1 MELSESFGLFGTST
15 LGDADS
21 KYDRYLPRLYRDG
34 SIAFADFDGSRIES
48 VRVREVAQW
57 VSTFEDNDDFTHAV
71 MSTGKRNL
79 RTIGTRSTMYVTDAR
94 VAFAQDKVKT
104 PDERVV
110 GHIRYPWI
118 DAIVWRPRLGRFKRP
133 MLQIWMHEDF
143 PVKHLGS
150 WHHYIELEF
159 DDTVDPTVIA
169 LDLAHRVSA
178 HNLAH
183 GAPAWIHDR
192 LREQSQITHLPEPD
206 DTGEGLWECPAS
218 VACPHGAAYIGDASS
233 PAEWIGRGGQAPEA
247 EPVADSDEPEQ
258 RTPSLTILKR
268 MLARG
273 KSIARERGHT
283 VMGTDDLLLALLIDS
298 ETSVGQLMER
308 HGADYDSV
316 KRQLDASRP
325 RYERRRPY
333 QLRRTE
339 RIRVGKRKLG
349 FTQAIGLITIMRD
362 ISRREDAED
371 HAGALECGQQL
382 VALAERADISTLR
395 AFALVQVG
403 GSYFTL
409 GRLNEAHN
417 AFAAA
422 AGLRSAPTVTWSAF
436 SPKLDPIEVVDAAL
450 YGLWQVA
457 DKEDNTDE
465 SAEIGALEHLRE
477 FRSRYGSDETMAWTA
492 AQLARAHG
500 RSDDFAAAARWGEI
514 AGEEYERADNAA
526 GVANA
531 AGIVAQSCNRLGE
544 PARALRSSEDAING
558 AVLAGD
564 TELEAFARFER
575 ARANSVLG
583 NTAAAWE
590 ELRTLLP
597 DASQRIPS
605 TARAIVIEM
614 AEIDTVAAAADAI
627 VLADTDVVFYGP
639 RSAEITLA
647 AARSVLTDDVAAA
660 RGLLLHSV
668 RFAAGVLANPET
680 VKENVDRAFATLGD
694 ALTATDD
701 MQFTQQAVQLL
712 VGPLRL
718 LDPRRLCRDKCL
730 EFLKTLDGKDRFDM
744 LAALA
749 APIVSRLAE
758 TVASEPDPTSR
769 DIVALVRRQWE
780 LSRGLKFS
788 GQPEAALDVQEDLI
802 GWMRK
807 VAAVSSTERS
817 RLGYYLA
824 TYGVDLMEA
833 KRYPDAHDKQTEAI
847 ELLRSGMSDGDDCGD
862 VLVLTMRL
870 HAQLA
875 ELNGDRAERRSRL
888 QEALS
893 VLDNAAPADWVDKAR
908 AEIQT
913 ILTGADHM

>member
-1 MELSESFGLFGTST
+1 MKLSESFGLFGTST

-34 SIAFADFDGSRIES
+34 SIAFADFDGTRIES
-48 VRVREVAQW
+48 VRVREIAQW
-57 VSTFEDNDDFTHAV
+57 VSTFEDNDDLTYAV
-71 MSTGKRNL
+71 MSTGKRDL
-79 RTIGTRSTMYVTDAR
+79 RTIGARSTMYVTDAR

-118 DAIVWRPRLGRFKRP
+118 DAIVWRPQLGRFKRP

-159 DDTVDPTVIA
+159 DDTVDPVAIA
-169 LDLAHRVSA
+169 LDLARRVSA

-192 LREQSQITHLPEPD
+192 LREQSQITHLPELD
-206 DTGEGLWECPAS
+206 DTGEGLWQCPAS
-218 VACPHGAAYIGDASS
+218 VACPHGAAYVGDSPS

-258 RTPSLTILKR
+258 HAPSLTILKR
-268 MLARG
+268 ILARG

-316 KRQLDASRP
+316 KRQLDASLP

-333 QLRRTE
+333 QPRRTE
-339 RIRVGKRKLG
+339 RIRVGKRKVG
-349 FTQAIGLITIMRD
+349 FTEAIGLITTMRD

-382 VALAERADISTLR
+382 VALAKRSGISTLQ
-395 AFALVQVG
+395 AFARVQVG
-403 GSYFTL
+403 GSYLML

-422 AGLRSAPTVTWSAF
+422 AALRSAQTVTWSAF
-436 SPKLDPIEVVDAAL
+436 APKLDPIEVVDDAL

-457 DKEDNTDE
+457 DERDNTDK
-465 SAEIGALEHLRE
+465 SAEIGALEDLRE
-477 FRSRYGSDETMAWTA
+477 FRSRYGSDETTAWTA
-492 AQLARAHG
+492 AQLARIHG
-500 RSDDFAAAARWGEI
+500 RNGDFAAAARWGEI
-514 AGEEYERADNAA
+514 AGEEYGRAGNTA
-526 GVANA
+526 GAANA
-531 AGIVAQSCNRLGE
+531 ARILAQSCNKLGE
-544 PARALRSSEDAING
+544 PARALPAAVDAIKG

-564 TELEAFARFER
+564 KELEASARFER
-575 ARANSVLG
+575 ARANKALG
-583 NTAAAWE
+583 NTAAAWDE
-590 ELRTLLP
+590 FRALLP
-597 DASQRIPS
+597 DATRRSPS
-605 TARAIVIEM
+605 TARAIIIQM
-614 AEIDTVAAAADAI
+614 AEIDAVAAAADAI
-627 VLADTDVVFYGP
+627 ALADTDLVFYGP

-647 AARSVLTDDVAAA
+647 AARSVLADDVDAA
-660 RGLLLHSV
+660 RRLLMHSV
-668 RFAAGVLANPET
+668 RFAAGVLTNPDA
-680 VKENVDRAFATLGD
+680 VKANVDRAFATLGD

-701 MQFTQQAVQLL
+701 TQFTQQAVQLL

-718 LDPRRLCRDKCL
+718 LDPGRLCRDKCL
-730 EFLKTLDGKDRFDM
+730 EFLKTLDGEDRFDM

-749 APIVSRLAE
+749 APIVDRLAE

-769 DIVALVRRQWE
+769 DMVALVRRQWE
-780 LSRGLKFS
+780 LSRGLKLS
-788 GQPEAALDVQEDLI
+788 GQQEAALDVQEDLI

-824 TYGVDLMEA
+824 TYGVDLMET

-875 ELNGDRAERRSRL
+875 DLNGDRAEHRSRL
-888 QEALS
+888 QEALT
-893 VLDNAAPADWVDKAR
+893 VLDSAAAADWVDKAR
-908 AEIQT
+908 AEIQA
-913 ILTGADHM
+913 ILTGPDNT